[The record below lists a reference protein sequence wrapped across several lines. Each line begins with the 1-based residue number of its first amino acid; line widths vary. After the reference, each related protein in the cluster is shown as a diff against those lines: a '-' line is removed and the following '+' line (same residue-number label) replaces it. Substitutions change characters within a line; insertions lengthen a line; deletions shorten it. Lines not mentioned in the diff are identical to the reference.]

1 VRSPEGLR
9 FELEIKSKFNWKTES
24 RKIQRLEFVSDKI
37 EGEDCRREVMCICFG
52 HPRRKWD
59 CVRLSMGGGHGWSWS
74 SINGDMASS
83 WERRR
88 GKEERGRG
96 ALLGV
101 RLGEREGC
109 RRGAGACSLAA
120 RLLSV
125 VREKETRRRKKKERR
140 KEKKRRREGKK
151 KKKKRKMRIFPNL
164 EISEKIKDNLWSW
177 LEIIFVKERY
187 VPYYK

>member
-1 VRSPEGLR
+1 VRE
-9 FELEIKSKFNWKTES
+9 E
-24 RKIQRLEFVSDKI
+24 
-37 EGEDCRREVMCICFG
+37 EGE
-52 HPRRKWD
+52 
-59 CVRLSMGGGHGWSWS
+59 GGEGQ
-74 SINGDMASS
+74 
-83 WERRR
+83 
-88 GKEERGRG
+88 G

-140 KEKKRRREGKK
+140 KEKKRKEEGKG
-151 KKKKRKMRIFPNL
+151 KRKRRKGKWEFFQTWKFL
-164 EISEKIKDNLWSW
+164 KKIKDNLWSW